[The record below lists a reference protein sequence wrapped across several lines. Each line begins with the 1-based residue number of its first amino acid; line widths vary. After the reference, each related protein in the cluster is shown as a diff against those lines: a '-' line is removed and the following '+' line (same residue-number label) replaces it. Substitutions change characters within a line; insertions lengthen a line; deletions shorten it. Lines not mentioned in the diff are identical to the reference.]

1 MSLSKEETPLS
12 QSSKGGE
19 KRSLLRESVKC
30 CLCNVAYS
38 SSPARTLQCGK
49 CNKHCCCNCMKWNKA
64 DFACMKKPGMHFFC
78 PLCEGGAMK
87 SIKVDYDIEEKC
99 KAYFATVEKKIVD
112 IEKKMEKKATKQQV
126 DALESRMEKLEQNL
140 NYQTL
145 EEEVL
150 SLKSE
155 IKNLKSKGVVRVDN
169 ESMDGL
175 ITERLNDFREQE
187 KRKANVMIYGIKK
200 PDSDEAESAEEIDKT
215 LGYSVF

>member
-1 MSLSKEETPLS
+1 MT
-12 QSSKGGE
+12 
-19 KRSLLRESVKC
+19 
-30 CLCNVAYS
+30 
-38 SSPARTLQCGK
+38 
-49 CNKHCCCNCMKWNKA
+49 
-64 DFACMKKPGMHFFC
+64 KPGMHFFC

-99 KAYFATVEKKIVD
+99 KAYFATVEKRIVD
-112 IEKKMEKKATKQQV
+112 IEKRMEKKATKQQV
-126 DALESRMEKLEQNL
+126 DALEGRMEKLEQNL
-140 NYQTL
+140 KYQTL

-155 IKNLKSKGVVRVDN
+155 IENLKSKGVVRADN

-187 KRKANVMIYGIKK
+187 KRKANVMIYGIKE

-215 LGYSVF
+215 KITQFLLRN